1 MPCRAVV
8 FVKRLASLPHSL
20 TLRLTESSNLR
31 PHAAVGSGVTVG
43 VARHGQKDMGQQIPT
58 ASVCR
63 VAAAA
68 IRTKTY
74 TPDLLALLAAQLRR
88 VSAVNLESD
97 DQT

>member
-1 MPCRAVV
+1 L
-8 FVKRLASLPHSL
+8 RLAESY
-20 TLRLTESSNLR
+20 TLRLD
-31 PHAAVGSGVTVG
+31 AAVGAGVTVG

-63 VAAAA
+63 AAAAA
-68 IRTKTY
+68 IRTKAY
-74 TPDLLALLAAQLRR
+74 TPDLLALLAAQIRR

>member
-1 MPCRAVV
+1 M

-20 TLRLTESSNLR
+20 TLRHTESSNSR
-31 PHAAVGSGVTVG
+31 PDAAMGSDVVVG
-43 VARHGQKDMGQQIPT
+43 VARHGQKDMGQQILT

-63 VAAAA
+63 AAAA
-68 IRTKTY
+68 AVRTKAY
-74 TPDLLALLAAQLRR
+74 TPDLLGLLAAQIRR